1 MRVLAVILLVASTA
15 HAGDIARSL
24 NPRARIDHYIGRDT
38 KGEGYMLDEIRTQTG
53 IVIRIS
59 GWDAQRLGKPEPTE
73 KDLASEAE
81 AVAWLAGQKT
91 DADKDREK
99 VDSTDKLQAEV
110 IALRKELE
118 ALKKEKQR

>member
-1 MRVLAVILLVASTA
+1 MKILLLFFAIASVASA
-15 HAGDIARSL
+15 QLVSNPHLDIQVMHYAGTTNKTWYLDGI
-24 NPRARIDHYIGRDT
+24 
-38 KGEGYMLDEIRTQTG
+38 KGVNDMQVHGTWDERKI
-53 IVIRIS
+53 
-59 GWDAQRLGKPEPTE
+59 GKPKPTSMAQ
-73 KDLASEAE
+73 LASVEVAM
-81 AVAWLAGQKT
+81 AWLNSLKT